1 LGSKTESRLSAG
13 PLAVLTI
20 AVLTSFAHCFTL
32 FIVVLCNVQVV
43 GWTFFET
50 HLKTPMI
57 NMEKNSIETMD
68 FSDSHISNARSS
80 TIINIVMNLAD
91 VEGGF
96 NF

>member
-13 PLAVLTI
+13 PLAVLTL

-32 FIVVLCNVQVV
+32 FIIVLCNVQLV

-50 HLKTPMI
+50 HLKTTMI

-68 FSDSHISNARSS
+68 FSDSYKNGIYFKRTYVNSNQQCDESC
-80 TIINIVMNLAD
+80 
-91 VEGGF
+91 
-96 NF
+96 